1 MAGERPKGW
10 KLLRAA
16 LATRKAA
23 TMAAFGFSSGL
34 PFALLIGTL
43 NAWLGDAK
51 INLATIG
58 VLSWIGLAY
67 AFKFLWSPLVDQLKL
82 PLLGELGRRKSWIVF
97 CQAFLIV
104 SFIGLG
110 ATDPAHNIGWFAIFA
125 VIGAFASATQD
136 IAVDAWRID
145 VADERTPVEL
155 LSAVYQFGYRTA
167 SIVGGAFALF
177 LAARIPWGTV
187 YFAMAALVL
196 GVMVVAITAPD
207 TQRPPRNVIEQALEQ
222 PGEISPQ
229 VRLLALSVVGLCW
242 AWAIV
247 TLALFMIAM
256 LAAQQSGTKPP
267 SVADFTSHV
276 GPWIIIATVFVPLV
290 VVASVNWLKAHSRG
304 VQKEGHPRTAGGRA
318 AMNHIYGALV
328 SPLAELSERLRW
340 GVLIIIGFILTYALC
355 YNIWSSFAFPF
366 YLDYLH
372 YTKDQVA
379 FASKVFGIFMTMVGI
394 SLGGYLFGRI
404 GRFPTVLI
412 GAAVTPF
419 GNLVYADLA
428 EGSPRID
435 RMLRIVQLPAIV
447 DAVGRFWGAV
457 GQVTGR
463 LASFLNFGPFYYEP
477 RMARL
482 LLAVCYENIA
492 TGVALTAFV
501 AYLSGI
507 ISKKFTAVQYAL
519 LSSLTFLVGSLG
531 RGVAGESFDKY
542 GYAIVFRWT
551 AAAGLIAVVFVLL
564 EWWRVAAQERR
575 QSAANADT
583 APTVAQAKV

>member
-10 KLLRAA
+10 KLLKAA
-16 LATRKAA
+16 LSTRKAA
-23 TMAAFGFSSGL
+23 TMLAFGFSSGL

-58 VLSWIGLAY
+58 VLSWIGLGY

-82 PLLGELGRRKSWIVF
+82 PILGELGRRKSWIVF
-97 CQAFLIV
+97 CQAFLIL

-110 ATDPAHNIGWFAIFA
+110 ATDPATNIGWFAIFA

-187 YFAMAALVL
+187 YFVMAALVVA
-196 GVMVVAITAPD
+196 VMIVAITAPD
-207 TQRPPRNVIEQALEQ
+207 TQRPPRDVIEQGLEQ
-222 PGEISPQ
+222 PGEISAP
-229 VRLLALSVVGLCW
+229 VRLGALAIVGVCW
-242 AWAIV
+242 TWAIV
-247 TLALFMIAM
+247 TLALFMISM
-256 LAAQQSGTKPP
+256 LTAQETGAKAP

-276 GPWIIIATVFVPLV
+276 GPWIIVATVFVPLV
-290 VVASVNWLKAHSRG
+290 VAASVNCLKAHGRG
-304 VQKEGHPRTAGGRA
+304 VQAEGQPDARGGRA
-318 AMNHIYGALV
+318 VMNHVYGALV
-328 SPLAELSERLRW
+328 LPLAELSERLRW

-372 YTKDQVA
+372 YSKDQVA
-379 FASKVFGIFMTMVGI
+379 FASKVFGIFMTMIGI

-412 GAAVTPF
+412 GATVTPL
-419 GNLVYADLA
+419 GNLIYADLA
-428 EGSPRID
+428 EGGANIDAFSHTLRISNLLGLLGADD
-435 RMLRIVQLPAIV
+435 RMV
-447 DAVGRFWGAV
+447 
-457 GQVTGR
+457 
-463 LASFLNFGPFYYEP
+463 
-477 RMARL
+477 RL
-482 LLAVCYENIA
+482 LVAICYENIA
-492 TGVALTAFV
+492 TGIALTAFV

-542 GYAIVFRWT
+542 GYALVFRWT
-551 AAAGLIAVVFVLL
+551 AAAGLLAVFFVLL
-564 EWWRVAAQERR
+564 EWARVASQDRR
-575 QSAANADT
+575 AKADADT
-583 APTVAQAKV
+583 PPKVEPAKA

>member
-10 KLLRAA
+10 KLLKAA
-16 LATRKAA
+16 LATRKSA
-23 TMAAFGFSSGL
+23 TMLGFGFSSGL

-58 VLSWIGLAY
+58 VLSWIGLTY
-67 AFKFLWSPLVDQLKL
+67 AFKFLWSPLVDRVHL
-82 PLLGELGRRKSWIVF
+82 PLLAQLGRRKSWILL
-97 CQAFLIV
+97 CQAGLII

-110 ATDPAHNIGWFAIFA
+110 MGNPAANIGTFAIFA
-125 VIGAFASATQD
+125 VIGAVASATQD

-155 LSAVYQFGYRTA
+155 LSAVYQFGYRIA
-167 SIVGGAFALF
+167 SIVGGAIALV
-177 LAARIPWGTV
+177 LAARMAWGTV
-187 YFAMAALVL
+187 YLIMAALVL
-196 GVMVVAITAPD
+196 LLMVVAATAPD
-207 TQRPPRNVIEQALEQ
+207 TERPPSGIIEQGLEQ
-222 PGEISPQ
+222 AGEVSAT
-229 VRLLALSVVGLCW
+229 VRFAALAIVGLCW
-242 AWAIV
+242 LWAIV
-247 TLALFMIAM
+247 GLGSFMASM
-256 LAAQQSGTKPP
+256 LTTAPGQKPP
-267 SVADFTSHV
+267 SVADFTAHV
-276 GPWIIIATVFVPLV
+276 GPWIIVATVFVPLV
-290 VVASVNWLKAHSRG
+290 VAATVNWLKTHGQG
-304 VQKEGHPRTAGGRA
+304 VQGEAHPKVSSGRA

-328 SPLAELSERLRW
+328 SPLAELAGRLGW

-379 FASKVFGIFMTMVGI
+379 FASKVFGIFMTMLGI
-394 SLGGYLFGRI
+394 SLGGYLFTRI

-412 GAAVTPF
+412 GAAITPL

-428 EGSPRID
+428 DGGPNID
-435 RMLRIVQLPAIV
+435 AFAHLTRLDRLAAAFGADERMLRLLMAICF
-447 DAVGRFWGAV
+447 D
-457 GQVTGR
+457 
-463 LASFLNFGPFYYEP
+463 
-477 RMARL
+477 
-482 LLAVCYENIA
+482 NISI
-492 TGVALTAFV
+492 GIALTAFV

-542 GYAIVFRWT
+542 GYALVFRWT
-551 AAAGLIAVVFVLL
+551 AAAGLLAVLFVLL
-564 EWWRVAAQERR
+564 EWARVASQERR
-575 QSAANADT
+575 SRVEAET
-583 APTVAQAKV
+583 APKVAPVKA

>member
-1 MAGERPKGW
+1 LAGQRPKGW
-10 KLLRAA
+10 KLLKAA

-23 TMAAFGFSSGL
+23 TMLAFGFSSGL

-67 AFKFLWSPLVDQLKL
+67 AFKFLWSPLVDQVKL
-82 PLLGELGRRKSWIVF
+82 PLLGQLGRRKSWIVF
-97 CQAFLIV
+97 CQVFLIV
-104 SFIGLG
+104 SFLGLG
-110 ATDPAHNIGWFAIFA
+110 MTNPATAIGWFAIFA

-155 LSAVYQFGYRTA
+155 LSAVYQFGYRIA

-187 YFAMAALVL
+187 YFAMAGLV
-196 GVMVVAITAPD
+196 VAIMVVALTAPD
-207 TQRPPRNVIEQALEQ
+207 TERPPRDIIEQGLEQ
-222 PGEISPQ
+222 PGEVNAS
-229 VRLLALSVVGLCW
+229 VRLAALVIVGLAW

-247 TLALFMIAM
+247 TLGVFMASM
-256 LAAQQSGTKPP
+256 LAAQQAGVKAP
-267 SVADFTSHV
+267 SVADFTTHV

-290 VVASVNWLKAHSRG
+290 VAAVVNWLKARGRG
-304 VQKEGHPRTAGGRA
+304 VQDRGVQNPTGGRA
-318 AMNHIYGALV
+318 VMNHIYGALV
-328 SPLAELSERLRW
+328 LPLAELSGRLRW

-379 FASKVFGIFMTMVGI
+379 FASKVFGIFMTMIGI

-412 GAAVTPF
+412 GAAVTPL
-419 GNLVYADLA
+419 GNLLYADLA
-428 EGSPRID
+428 EGGTNIDAFAHAVRLNTLLGWFGADD
-435 RMLRIVQLPAIV
+435 RMV
-447 DAVGRFWGAV
+447 
-457 GQVTGR
+457 
-463 LASFLNFGPFYYEP
+463 
-477 RMARL
+477 RL
-482 LLAVCYENIA
+482 LLAICYENIA

-542 GYAIVFRWT
+542 GYALVFRWT
-551 AAAGLIAVVFVLL
+551 AAAGLIAVFFVLL
-564 EWWRVAAQERR
+564 EWWRVSSDNRR
-575 QSAANADT
+575 ADSDT
-583 APTVAQAKV
+583 APKVEPAKA

>member
-1 MAGERPKGW
+1 MAAAARPKGW
-10 KLLRAA
+10 KLLKAA

-23 TMAAFGFSSGL
+23 TMLAFGFSSGL

-58 VLSWIGLAY
+58 VLSWIGLGY

-82 PLLGELGRRKSWIVF
+82 PLLGELGRRKSWIVL

-104 SFIGLG
+104 SFVGLG
-110 ATDPAHNIGWFAIFA
+110 ATDPATSIGWFAIFA

-155 LSAVYQFGYRTA
+155 LSAVYQFGYRIA

-177 LAARIPWGTV
+177 LAARIPWGAV
-187 YFAMAALVL
+187 YFVMAGL
-196 GVMVVAITAPD
+196 VVAVMIVALTAPD
-207 TQRPPRNVIEQALEQ
+207 TQRPPRDVMEQELAQ
-222 PGEISPQ
+222 SGQISAR
-229 VRLLALSVVGLCW
+229 VRLIALAIVGLCW

-247 TLALFMIAM
+247 SLALFMISM
-256 LAAQQSGTKPP
+256 LAAQQAGTKPP
-267 SVADFTSHV
+267 SVADFTTHV
-276 GPWIIIATVFVPLV
+276 GPWIIVATVFVPLV
-290 VVASVNWLKAHSRG
+290 IAASVNWLKAHGRG
-304 VQKEGHPRTAGGRA
+304 VQKESDPHATGGRA
-318 AMNHIYGALV
+318 VMNHIYGALV

-379 FASKVFGIFMTMVGI
+379 FASKVFGIFMTMIGI

-412 GAAVTPF
+412 GAAVTPL
-419 GNLVYADLA
+419 GNLLYADLA
-428 EGSPRID
+428 EGGANIDAFAHTLRLNVLLGWFGADD
-435 RMLRIVQLPAIV
+435 RMV
-447 DAVGRFWGAV
+447 
-457 GQVTGR
+457 
-463 LASFLNFGPFYYEP
+463 
-477 RMARL
+477 RL
-482 LLAVCYENIA
+482 LIAICYENIA

-507 ISKKFTAVQYAL
+507 VSKKFTAVQYAL

-542 GYAIVFRWT
+542 GYALVFRWT
-551 AAAGLIAVVFVLL
+551 AAAGLIAVFFVLL
-564 EWWRVAAQERR
+564 EWWRVAAESRR
-575 QSAANADT
+575 AEAGT
-583 APTVAQAKV
+583 APKVEPAKA

>member
-10 KLLRAA
+10 KLLKAA
-16 LATRKAA
+16 LSTRKAA
-23 TMAAFGFSSGL
+23 TMLAFGFSSGL

-43 NAWLGDAK
+43 NAWLGDSK

-58 VLSWIGLAY
+58 VLSWIGLGY

-97 CQAFLIV
+97 CQAFLIL
-104 SFIGLG
+104 SFVGLG
-110 ATDPAHNIGWFAIFA
+110 ATNPATNIGWFAIFA

-177 LAARIPWGTV
+177 LAARIPWGSV
-187 YFAMAALVL
+187 YFVMAALVL
-196 GVMVVAITAPD
+196 AMMVVAATAPD
-207 TQRPPRNVIEQALEQ
+207 TQRPPRDVIEQGLER
-222 PGEISPQ
+222 PGEVSAY
-229 VRLLALSVVGLCW
+229 VRLAALVVVGVCW

-247 TLALFMIAM
+247 TLALFMVSM
-256 LAAQQSGTKPP
+256 LTAQELGAKAP
-267 SVADFTSHV
+267 SVADFTAHV
-276 GPWIIIATVFVPLV
+276 GPWIIVATVFVPLV
-290 VVASVNWLKAHSRG
+290 VAATVNWLKAHGRG
-304 VQKEGHPRTAGGRA
+304 VQQEGHPGAVGGRA
-318 AMNHIYGALV
+318 VMNHIYGALV
-328 SPLAELSERLRW
+328 LPLAELSERLRW

-379 FASKVFGIFMTMVGI
+379 FASKVFGIFMTMIGI

-412 GAAVTPF
+412 GAAVTPL

-428 EGSPRID
+428 EGGAHIDAFTHALRLNVLLGGFGADD
-435 RMLRIVQLPAIV
+435 RMV
-447 DAVGRFWGAV
+447 
-457 GQVTGR
+457 
-463 LASFLNFGPFYYEP
+463 
-477 RMARL
+477 RL
-482 LLAVCYENIA
+482 LVAICYENIA

-542 GYAIVFRWT
+542 GYAFVFRWT
-551 AAAGLIAVVFVLL
+551 AAAGLVAVLFVLL
-564 EWWRVAAQERR
+564 EWARVATSERR
-575 QSAANADT
+575 EKAEAGT
-583 APTVAQAKV
+583 APKVEPAKA

>member
-1 MAGERPKGW
+1 MAAARPKGW
-10 KLLRAA
+10 KLLKAA

-23 TMAAFGFSSGL
+23 TMLAFGFSSGL

-82 PLLGELGRRKSWIVF
+82 PLLGDLGRRKSWIVL

-104 SFIGLG
+104 SFVGLG
-110 ATDPAHNIGWFAIFA
+110 ATDPATSIGWFAIFA

-145 VADERTPVEL
+145 VADEKTPVEL

-177 LAARIPWGTV
+177 LAARIPWSAV
-187 YFAMAALVL
+187 YLVMAGL
-196 GVMVVAITAPD
+196 VVAVMIVALTAPD
-207 TQRPPRNVIEQALEQ
+207 TKRPPRDVMEQALEQ
-222 PGEISPQ
+222 PGEISTQ
-229 VRLLALSVVGLCW
+229 VRLGALAIVGICW

-247 TLALFMIAM
+247 TLALFMISM
-256 LAAQQSGTKPP
+256 LAAQQAGTKPP
-267 SVADFTSHV
+267 SVADFTAKD
-276 GPWIIIATVFVPLV
+276 GPWIIVATVFVPL
-290 VVASVNWLKAHSRG
+290 AIAAGVNWLKAHKRG
-304 VQKEGHPRTAGGRA
+304 VQAKGDPHPRGGRA
-318 AMNHIYGALV
+318 VMNHIYGALV

-379 FASKVFGIFMTMVGI
+379 FASKVFGIFMTMIGI

-412 GAAVTPF
+412 GAAVTPL
-419 GNLVYADLA
+419 GNLLYADLA
-428 EGSPRID
+428 EGGANID
-435 RMLRIVQLPAIV
+435 AFAHALRLNNLLGML
-447 DAVGRFWGAV
+447 GADDKMV
-457 GQVTGR
+457 
-463 LASFLNFGPFYYEP
+463 
-477 RMARL
+477 RL
-482 LLAVCYENIA
+482 LIAICYENIA

-507 ISKKFTAVQYAL
+507 VSKKFTAVQYAL

-542 GYAIVFRWT
+542 GYALVFRWT
-551 AAAGLIAVVFVLL
+551 AAAGLIAVFFVIL
-564 EWWRVAAQERR
+564 EWIRVANENRR
-575 QSAANADT
+575 AEAGT
-583 APTVAQAKV
+583 APKIEPAKA

>member
-1 MAGERPKGW
+1 
-10 KLLRAA
+10 
-16 LATRKAA
+16 
-23 TMAAFGFSSGL
+23 
-34 PFALLIGTL
+34 
-43 NAWLGDAK
+43 
-51 INLATIG
+51 
-58 VLSWIGLAY
+58 VH
-67 AFKFLWSPLVDQLKL
+67 L
-82 PLLGELGRRKSWIVF
+82 PLLSQLGRRKGWIVL

-104 SFIGLG
+104 SFVGLG
-110 ATDPAHNIGWFAIFA
+110 ASDPTRSLGWFAIFA

-167 SIVGGAFALF
+167 SIVGGAFALI
-177 LAARIPWGTV
+177 LAARMPWGTV
-187 YFAMAALVL
+187 YFIMAGLVVAMLA
-196 GVMVVAITAPD
+196 VAITAPD
-207 TQRPPRNVIEQALEQ
+207 TQRPPKGAIEAAMEQA
-222 PGEISPQ
+222 GEVNTS
-229 VRLLALSVVGLCW
+229 VRFGALTVVGLCW
-242 AWAIV
+242 LWAIV
-247 TLALFMIAM
+247 SLARFMVSM
-256 LAAQQSGTKPP
+256 LAARPAGAKPP
-267 SVADFTSHV
+267 SVADFTTHV
-276 GPWIIIATVFVPLV
+276 GPWIIVATVFVPLV
-290 VVASVNWLKAHSRG
+290 IAALVNWLKAHGRG
-304 VQKEGHPRTAGGRA
+304 VQHEAHPNVSGGRA

-379 FASKVFGIFMTMVGI
+379 FASKVFGIFMTMIGI

-412 GAAVTPF
+412 GAAVTPL

-428 EGSPRID
+428 EGGANIDAFTHFLRLNVLLGWFGADD
-435 RMLRIVQLPAIV
+435 RMV
-447 DAVGRFWGAV
+447 
-457 GQVTGR
+457 
-463 LASFLNFGPFYYEP
+463 
-477 RMARL
+477 RL
-482 LLAVCYENIA
+482 LVAICYENIA

-507 ISKKFTAVQYAL
+507 VSKKFTAVQYAL

-542 GYAIVFRWT
+542 GYALVFRWT
-551 AAAGLIAVVFVLL
+551 AAAGLIAVLFVVL
-564 EWWRVAAQERR
+564 EWIRVAHEARR
-575 QSAANADT
+575 AEAGT
-583 APTVAQAKV
+583 APKVDEPARV

>member
-1 MAGERPKGW
+1 MAGQRPKGW
-10 KLLRAA
+10 KLLKAA
-16 LATRKAA
+16 LATRKSA
-23 TMAAFGFSSGL
+23 TMLAFGFSSGL

-67 AFKFLWSPLVDQLKL
+67 AFKFLWSPLVDRVTL
-82 PLLGELGRRKSWIVF
+82 PLLGRLGRRTSWIVL
-97 CQAFLIV
+97 CQTGLIV

-110 ATDPAHNIGWFAIFA
+110 GTNPATAIGWFAIFA
-125 VIGAFASATQD
+125 VIGAFSSATQD

-145 VADERTPVEL
+145 VADENTTVEL

-187 YFAMAALVL
+187 YWVMAALVV
-196 GVMVVAITAPD
+196 GVMIIAMTAPD
-207 TQRPPRNVIEQALEQ
+207 TERPPKNVIEEGLEQ
-222 PGEISPQ
+222 PGAISAQ
-229 VRLLALSVVGLCW
+229 VRLAALAIVGICW

-247 TLALFMIAM
+247 TLGVFMATM
-256 LAAQQSGTKPP
+256 LAAQQNGTTPP
-267 SVADFTSHV
+267 SVAEFTAKD
-276 GPWIIIATVFVPLV
+276 GPWIIVATVFVPLII
-290 VVASVNWLKAHSRG
+290 AAGVNWLKAHGRG
-304 VQKEGHPRTAGGRA
+304 VQQVGNPHPTGGRA
-318 AMNHIYGALV
+318 IMNHIYGALV

-379 FASKVFGIFMTMVGI
+379 FASKIFGIFMTMIGI
-394 SLGGYLFGRI
+394 SLGGYLFTRI
-404 GRFPTVLI
+404 GKFPTVLI
-412 GAAVTPF
+412 GAAVTPL
-419 GNLVYADLA
+419 GNLLYADLA
-428 EGSPRID
+428 EGGPNIDAFTHTLRLNSLLGLFGADD
-435 RMLRIVQLPAIV
+435 RMV
-447 DAVGRFWGAV
+447 
-457 GQVTGR
+457 
-463 LASFLNFGPFYYEP
+463 
-477 RMARL
+477 RL
-482 LLAVCYENIA
+482 LVAICYENIA

-531 RGVAGESFDKY
+531 RGFAGESFDKY
-542 GYAIVFRWT
+542 GYALVFRWT
-551 AAAGLIAVVFVLL
+551 AAAGLVAVLFVLL
-564 EWWRVAAQERR
+564 EWWRVSAQERR
-575 QSAANADT
+575 EASAELPPGT
-583 APTVAQAKV
+583 GAKATEALAESGQPAR